1 MMLWLKIPFLL
12 LLWFPLRFSCLE
24 ISELR
29 VPSWGEEGGEVDL
42 SCCFSPVPTSNYPEL
57 DVKWYHGSSPSPF
70 LVWLPH
76 LHQTMQ
82 VVGETRLTSHLQV
95 PTTQK
100 HQGCSSFRLSNLS
113 LPLSGLFT
121 CKVATFT
128 QEAVASRRLTV
139 VRKPNNFLLEVE
151 ETSGGLVA
159 AVCRAEGSL
168 PAPRLDLAACGRP
181 LKALRDR
188 RGLEA
193 RLSRRSLGNLCSSL
207 ACTLEWQGTNLSAV
221 IERQLTQPWITGG
234 AERSLASLLC
244 LLPVFLLVL

>member
-1 MMLWLKIPFLL
+1 MLFPLL
-12 LLWFPLRFSCLE
+12 LLWFPLQASSLE
-24 ISELR
+24 IRELG
-29 VPSWGEEGGEVDL
+29 VPSWGEEGGEVEL
-42 SCCFSPVPTSNYPEL
+42 SCCFSLPASHYPEL

-76 LHQTMQ
+76 LQETMQ
-82 VVGETRLTSHLQV
+82 VVGETSLTSHLEV
-95 PTTQK
+95 PNTQ
-100 HQGCSSFRLSNLS
+100 QQSCSSFRLSNLS

-139 VRKPNNFLLEVE
+139 VRKPRNFLLEVE

-168 PAPRLDLAACGRP
+168 PAPRLGLAACGRP

-188 RGLEA
+188 QGLEA
-193 RLSRRSLGNLCSSL
+193 RLSRRSIGNLCSSV
-207 ACTLEWQGTNLSAV
+207 ACTLAWQGTNLSAV
-221 IERQLTQPWITGG
+221 IERKLTQPWATGG
-234 AERSLASLLC
+234 AERSVSMLC
-244 LLPVFLLVL
+244 LLSVFLIVL

>member
-1 MMLWLKIPFLL
+1 MAIFANFWQFL
-12 LLWFPLRFSCLE
+12 
-24 ISELR
+24 
-29 VPSWGEEGGEVDL
+29 
-42 SCCFSPVPTSNYPEL
+42 PTFDNFDYPEL
-57 DVKWYHGSSPSPF
+57 GVKWYHGSSPSPF

-76 LHQTMQ
+76 LQETMQ
-82 VVGETRLTSHLQV
+82 VVGETSLTSHLEV
-95 PTTQK
+95 PTTQQ
-100 HQGCSSFRLSNLS
+100 QGCSSFRLSNLS

-139 VRKPNNFLLEVE
+139 VRKPRNFLLEVE

-193 RLSRRSLGNLCSSL
+193 RLSRRSIGNLCSSL
-207 ACTLEWQGTNLSAV
+207 ACTLAWQGTNLSAV
-221 IERQLTQPWITGG
+221 IERQLTLPSKTGA
-234 AERSLASLLC
+234 AERSVSSILSC
-244 LLPVFLLVL
+244 LFCVFLLVL

>member
-1 MMLWLKIPFLL
+1 MLWLKIPLLL
-12 LLWFPLRFSCLE
+12 LLWFPLQASCIE
-24 ISELR
+24 IKELG

-42 SCCFSPVPTSNYPEL
+42 TCCFSLPASHYPEL

-76 LHQTMQ
+76 LQETMQ
-82 VVGETRLTSHLQV
+82 VVGETSLTSHLEV
-95 PTTQK
+95 PTTQQ
-100 HQGCSSFRLSNLS
+100 QGCSSFRLSNLS

-139 VRKPNNFLLEVE
+139 VRKPRNFLLEVE

-193 RLSRRSLGNLCSSL
+193 RLSRRSIGNLCSSL
-207 ACTLEWQGTNLSAV
+207 ACTLAWQGTNLSAV
-221 IERQLTQPWITGG
+221 IERQLTQPWKSG
-234 AERSLASLLC
+234 AAEKSVSSILC
-244 LLPVFLLVL
+244 LLFVFLLVL

>member
-1 MMLWLKIPFLL
+1 MLWLRIPFF
-12 LLWFPLRFSCLE
+12 LWFPLQASSLE
-24 ISELR
+24 IRELG
-29 VPSWGEEGGEVDL
+29 VPSWGEEGGEVEL
-42 SCCFSPVPTSNYPEL
+42 SCCFSLPASHYPEL

-76 LHQTMQ
+76 LQETMQ
-82 VVGETRLTSHLQV
+82 VVGETSLTSHLEV
-95 PTTQK
+95 PNTQ
-100 HQGCSSFRLSNLS
+100 QQSCSSFRLSNLS

-139 VRKPNNFLLEVE
+139 VRKPHNFLLEVE

-168 PAPRLDLAACGRP
+168 PAPRLGLAACGRP

-188 RGLEA
+188 QGLEA
-193 RLSRRSLGNLCSSL
+193 RLSRRSIGNLCSSVACPL
-207 ACTLEWQGTNLSAV
+207 AWQGTNLSAV
-221 IERQLTQPWITGG
+221 IERKLTQPWATGG
-234 AERSLASLLC
+234 AERSVSMLC
-244 LLPVFLLVL
+244 LLSVFLVVL

>member
-1 MMLWLKIPFLL
+1 MLLPLL
-12 LLWFPLRFSCLE
+12 LLWFPLQASSLE
-24 ISELR
+24 IRELG
-29 VPSWGEEGGEVDL
+29 VPSWGEEGGEVEL
-42 SCCFSPVPTSNYPEL
+42 SCCFSLPASHYPEL

-76 LHQTMQ
+76 LQETMQ
-82 VVGETRLTSHLQV
+82 VVGETSLTSHLEV
-95 PTTQK
+95 PNTQ
-100 HQGCSSFRLSNLS
+100 QQSCSSFRLSNLS

-139 VRKPNNFLLEVE
+139 VRKPRNFLLEVE

-168 PAPRLDLAACGRP
+168 PAPRLGLAACGRP

-188 RGLEA
+188 QGLEA
-193 RLSRRSLGNLCSSL
+193 RLSRRSIGNLCSSV
-207 ACTLEWQGTNLSAV
+207 ACTLAWQGTNLSAV
-221 IERQLTQPWITGG
+221 IERKLTQPWATGG
-234 AERSLASLLC
+234 AERSVSMLC
-244 LLPVFLLVL
+244 LLSVFLLLV

>member
-1 MMLWLKIPFLL
+1 MILPLL
-12 LLWFPLRFSCLE
+12 LLWFPLQASCIE
-24 ISELR
+24 IKELG

-42 SCCFSPVPTSNYPEL
+42 TCCFSLPASHYPEL

-76 LHQTMQ
+76 LQETMQ
-82 VVGETRLTSHLQV
+82 VVGETSLTSHLEV
-95 PTTQK
+95 PTTQQ
-100 HQGCSSFRLSNLS
+100 QGCSSFRLSNLS

-128 QEAVASRRLTV
+128 QEAVANRRLTV
-139 VRKPNNFLLEVE
+139 VRKPRNFLLEVE

-188 RGLEA
+188 RGLEV
-193 RLSRRSLGNLCSSL
+193 RLSRRSIGNLCSSL
-207 ACTLEWQGTNLSAV
+207 ACTLAWQGTNLSAV
-221 IERQLTQPWITGG
+221 IERQLTQPGKSG
-234 AERSLASLLC
+234 AAERSVSSILC
-244 LLPVFLLVL
+244 LLFVFLLVL

>member
-1 MMLWLKIPFLL
+1 MLRLQILLVSSCFLVIT
-12 LLWFPLRFSCLE
+12 SCVE
-24 ISELR
+24 IRDLG
-29 VPSWGEEGGEVDL
+29 VPSWGLEGGEVEL
-42 SCCFSPVPTSNYPEL
+42 SCCFSLEEKSHYPEL

-76 LHQTMQ
+76 LQETMQ
-82 VVGETRLTSHLQV
+82 VVGETRLTPHLEV
-95 PTTQK
+95 PTTQ
-100 HQGCSSFRLSNLS
+100 HQGCSSFRLTNLS

-139 VRKPNNFLLEVE
+139 VRKPRNFLLEVE

-193 RLSRRSLGNLCSSL
+193 RLSRRSIGNLCSSL
-207 ACTLEWQGTNLSAV
+207 ACTLAWQGTNLSAV
-221 IERQLTQPWITGG
+221 IERQLTQPWTTGD
-234 AERSLASLLC
+234 AERSDASLLC
-244 LLPVFLLVL
+244 FLFVFLHFV

>member
-1 MMLWLKIPFLL
+1 MLRLRIFLVS
-12 LLWFPLRFSCLE
+12 SCFLVITSCVE
-24 ISELR
+24 IRDLG
-29 VPSWGEEGGEVDL
+29 VPSWGLEGGEVEL
-42 SCCFSPVPTSNYPEL
+42 SCCFSLEEKSHYPEL

-76 LHQTMQ
+76 LQETMQ
-82 VVGETRLTSHLQV
+82 VVGETSLTSHLKV
-95 PTTQK
+95 PTSQEQT
-100 HQGCSSFRLSNLS
+100 CSSFRLSNLS

-139 VRKPNNFLLEVE
+139 VRKPRNFLLEVE

-159 AVCRAEGSL
+159 AVCRAEGGL
-168 PAPRLDLAACGRP
+168 PAPRVGLAACGRP

-193 RLSRRSLGNLCSSL
+193 RLSRRSIGNLCSSV
-207 ACTLEWQGTNLSAV
+207 ACTLAWQGTNLSAS
-221 IERQLTQPWITGG
+221 IERPLSQPWRTAG
-234 AERSLASLLC
+234 APQRSFSLFC
-244 LLPVFLLVL
+244 LLPVFLFVNFA

>member
-1 MMLWLKIPFLL
+1 MLWLKIPLLL
-12 LLWFPLRFSCLE
+12 LLWFPLQASCIE
-24 ISELR
+24 IKELG

-42 SCCFSPVPTSNYPEL
+42 TCCFSLPASHYPEL

-76 LHQTMQ
+76 LQETMQ
-82 VVGETRLTSHLQV
+82 VVGETSLTSHLEV
-95 PTTQK
+95 PTTQQ
-100 HQGCSSFRLSNLS
+100 QGCSSFRLSNLS

-139 VRKPNNFLLEVE
+139 VRKPRNFLLEVE

-188 RGLEA
+188 QGLEV
-193 RLSRRSLGNLCSSL
+193 RLSRRSIGSLCSSL
-207 ACTLEWQGTNLSAV
+207 ACTLAWQGTNLSAV
-221 IERQLTQPWITGG
+221 IERQLTQPWTSGA
-234 AERSLASLLC
+234 AERSISSTFC
-244 LLPVFLLVL
+244 LLFVFLYFV

>member
-1 MMLWLKIPFLL
+1 MLLPLL
-12 LLWFPLRFSCLE
+12 LLWFPLQASCLE
-24 ISELR
+24 IKELG
-29 VPSWGEEGGEVDL
+29 VPSWGEEGGEVEL
-42 SCCFSPVPTSNYPEL
+42 SCCFSLPTSNYPEL

-76 LHQTMQ
+76 LQETMQ
-82 VVGETRLTSHLQV
+82 VVGETSLTSHLEV
-95 PTTQK
+95 PTTK

-139 VRKPNNFLLEVE
+139 VRKPRNFLLEVE

-193 RLSRRSLGNLCSSL
+193 RLSRRSIGNLCSSL
-207 ACTLEWQGTNLSAV
+207 ACTLAWQGTNLSAV
-221 IERQLTQPWITGG
+221 IERQLTQPWTTGG
-234 AERSLASLLC
+234 AERSVASSLC
-244 LLPVFLLVL
+244 LLFVFLLVL

>member
-1 MMLWLKIPFLL
+1 MLLPLL
-12 LLWFPLRFSCLE
+12 LLWFPLRASCLK
-24 ISELR
+24 IKELG
-29 VPSWGEEGGEVDL
+29 VPSWGEEGGEVEL
-42 SCCFSPVPTSNYPEL
+42 SCCFSLPTSNYPEL

-76 LHQTMQ
+76 LQETMQ
-82 VVGETRLTSHLQV
+82 VVGETSLNSHLEV
-95 PTTQK
+95 PTTQ
-100 HQGCSSFRLSNLS
+100 HRGCSSFRLSNLS

-139 VRKPNNFLLEVE
+139 VRKPSNFLLEVE

-193 RLSRRSLGNLCSSL
+193 RLSRRSIGNLCSSL
-207 ACTLEWQGTNLSAV
+207 ACTLAWQGTNLSAV
-221 IERQLTQPWITGG
+221 IERQLTQPWTTGE
-234 AERSLASLLC
+234 AERSVASLLC

>member
-1 MMLWLKIPFLL
+1 MLLPLL
-12 LLWFPLRFSCLE
+12 LLWLPLQVSSLE
-24 ISELR
+24 IKELG

-42 SCCFSPVPTSNYPEL
+42 SCCFSLPTSNYPEL

-76 LHQTMQ
+76 LQETMQ
-82 VVGETRLTSHLQV
+82 VVGENSLTSHLEV
-95 PTTQK
+95 PTTQ
-100 HQGCSSFRLSNLS
+100 HQGCSSFRLTNLS

-128 QEAVASRRLTV
+128 KEAVASRRLTV
-139 VRKPNNFLLEVE
+139 VRKPRNFLLEVE

-193 RLSRRSLGNLCSSL
+193 RLSRRSIGNLCSSL
-207 ACTLEWQGTNLSAV
+207 ACTLAWQGTNLSAV
-221 IERQLTQPWITGG
+221 IERQLTQPWTTGN
-234 AERSLASLLC
+234 AERSLFSMLC
-244 LLPVFLLVL
+244 FLPVFLHFV

>member
-1 MMLWLKIPFLL
+1 MLLLKIPL
-12 LLWFPLRFSCLE
+12 LLWLPLQASCLE
-24 ISELR
+24 IRELL

-42 SCCFSPVPTSNYPEL
+42 SCCFSLPTSNYPEL

-76 LHQTMQ
+76 LQETMQ
-82 VVGETRLTSHLQV
+82 VVRGENSLTSHLEV
-95 PTTQK
+95 PTTQQ
-100 HQGCSSFRLSNLS
+100 QGCSSFRLTNLS

-139 VRKPNNFLLEVE
+139 VRKPRNFLLEVE

-188 RGLEA
+188 QGLEA
-193 RLSRRSLGNLCSSL
+193 RLSRRSIGNLCSSL
-207 ACTLEWQGTNLSAV
+207 ACTLAWQGTNLSAV
-221 IERQLTQPWITGG
+221 IERQLTLPSSTNG
-234 AERSLASLLC
+234 ATQRSVSSILC
-244 LLPVFLLVL
+244 LLFVFLLVL

>member
-12 LLWFPLRFSCLE
+12 WFPLRASCLE
-24 ISELR
+24 IKELG
-29 VPSWGEEGGEVDL
+29 VPSWGEEGGEVEL
-42 SCCFSPVPTSNYPEL
+42 SCCFSLPTSNYPEL

-76 LHQTMQ
+76 LQETMQ
-82 VVGETRLTSHLQV
+82 VVGETRLTSHLEV
-95 PTTQK
+95 PTTQ

-193 RLSRRSLGNLCSSL
+193 RLSRRSIGNLCSSL
-207 ACTLEWQGTNLSAV
+207 ACTLAWQGTNLSAV
-221 IERQLTQPWITGG
+221 IERQLTQPWTTGD
-234 AERSLASLLC
+234 AERSVSSLLC

>member
-1 MMLWLKIPFLL
+1 MLWLKIPL
-12 LLWFPLRFSCLE
+12 LLWLPLPASSLE
-24 ISELR
+24 IKELG

-42 SCCFSPVPTSNYPEL
+42 SCCFSLPTTTYPEL

-76 LHQTMQ
+76 LQETMQ
-82 VVGETRLTSHLQV
+82 VAGENSLTSQ
-95 PTTQK
+95 Q
-100 HQGCSSFRLSNLS
+100 QGCSSFRLSNLS

-128 QEAVASRRLTV
+128 EEAVASRRLTV
-139 VRKPNNFLLEVE
+139 VRKPHNFLLEVE

-168 PAPRLDLAACGRP
+168 PAPRLGLAACGRP

-188 RGLEA
+188 QGLEA
-193 RLSRRSLGNLCSSL
+193 RLSRRSIGNLCSSL
-207 ACTLEWQGTNLSAV
+207 ACTLAWQGTNLSAV
-221 IERQLTQPWITGG
+221 IERELTLQPSTTGG
-234 AERSLASLLC
+234 AQRAVSSISC
-244 LLPVFLLVL
+244 LLFVFLLVL

>member
-1 MMLWLKIPFLL
+1 MMLRLQIFLVS
-12 LLWFPLRFSCLE
+12 SCFLVITSCVE
-24 ISELR
+24 IRDLG
-29 VPSWGEEGGEVDL
+29 VPSWGLEGGEVEL
-42 SCCFSPVPTSNYPEL
+42 SCCFSLEEKSHYPEL

-76 LHQTMQ
+76 LQETMQ
-82 VVGETRLTSHLQV
+82 VVGETSLTSHLEV
-95 PTTQK
+95 P
-100 HQGCSSFRLSNLS
+100 
-113 LPLSGLFT
+113 T

-139 VRKPNNFLLEVE
+139 VRKPRNFLLEVE

-193 RLSRRSLGNLCSSL
+193 RLSRRSIGNLCSSL
-207 ACTLEWQGTNLSAV
+207 ACTLAWQGTNLSAV
-221 IERQLTQPWITGG
+221 IERKLTQPWATGG
-234 AERSLASLLC
+234 AERLVSMLC
-244 LLPVFLLVL
+244 LLSVFLVVL

>member
-1 MMLWLKIPFLL
+1 MMLWLKIPLLL
-12 LLWFPLRFSCLE
+12 LLWFPLQASCIE
-24 ISELR
+24 IKELG

-42 SCCFSPVPTSNYPEL
+42 TCCFSLPASHYPEL

-76 LHQTMQ
+76 LQETMQ
-82 VVGETRLTSHLQV
+82 VVGETSLTSHLEV
-95 PTTQK
+95 PTTQQ
-100 HQGCSSFRLSNLS
+100 QGCSSFRLSNLS

-139 VRKPNNFLLEVE
+139 VRKPRNFLLEVE

-193 RLSRRSLGNLCSSL
+193 RLSRRSIGNLCSSL
-207 ACTLEWQGTNLSAV
+207 ACTLAWQGTNLSAV
-221 IERQLTQPWITGG
+221 IERQLTQPLTSGA
-234 AERSLASLLC
+234 AERSISSTFC
-244 LLPVFLLVL
+244 LLFVFLYFV

>member
-1 MMLWLKIPFLL
+1 MLLPLL
-12 LLWFPLRFSCLE
+12 LLWFPLQASSIE
-24 ISELR
+24 IKELG

-42 SCCFSPVPTSNYPEL
+42 TCCFSLPASHYPEL

-76 LHQTMQ
+76 LQETMQ
-82 VVGETRLTSHLQV
+82 VVGETSLTSHLEV
-95 PTTQK
+95 PTTQQ
-100 HQGCSSFRLSNLS
+100 QGCSSFRLSNLS

-139 VRKPNNFLLEVE
+139 VRKPRNFLLEVE

-193 RLSRRSLGNLCSSL
+193 RLSRRSIGNLCSSL
-207 ACTLEWQGTNLSAV
+207 ACTLVWRGTNLSAV
-221 IERQLTQPWITGG
+221 IERQLTQPWKSGA
-234 AERSLASLLC
+234 AERSVSSTLC
-244 LLPVFLLVL
+244 LLFVFLYFV